1 MSFLGMLEL
10 FNPLVDTAKH
20 LKISQLIQRIKHNQK
35 KDHFCSDPF
44 SFATK
49 TVSPTVVSK

>member
-1 MSFLGMLEL
+1 MLEL